1 MRAIRG
7 YGPLL
12 RPVSPSRFTLFEH
25 SHMSFSP
32 LIRQLIDSLRIL
44 PGVGQKTAQRM
55 ALQLL
60 ERDRSG
66 ATRLAQAL
74 SQAMEGVGYCKSC
87 RSLSEDELCQ
97 ICLDPRRD
105 DSLLCV
111 VEGPM
116 DVFAVEHT
124 GFRGRYFVLKGHLS
138 PLDGLGPEAI
148 GIPELMARIEAGQF
162 SEVILATNPT
172 VEGEATAHYIAQLLA
187 GKGLIASRIA
197 HGMPL
202 GGELELVDGG
212 TLAHAL
218 AGRRPI
224 SV

>member
-1 MRAIRG
+1 
-7 YGPLL
+7 
-12 RPVSPSRFTLFEH
+12 
-25 SHMSFSP
+25 MSFSP

-55 ALQLL
+55 AMQML

-66 ATRLAQAL
+66 ALRLAQAL
-74 SQAMEGVGYCKSC
+74 TQAMEGVGHCQQC
-87 RSLSEDELCQ
+87 RTLSEDAVCQ
-97 ICLDPRRD
+97 TCQDPRRD

-116 DVFAVEHT
+116 DVNAVEQT

-148 GIPELMARIEAGQF
+148 GVPELLARIEAGNF
-162 SEVILATNPT
+162 TEVILATNPT
-172 VEGEATAHYIAQLLA
+172 VEGEATAHYIAQLLSN
-187 GKGLIASRIA
+187 KGLIASRIA

-224 SV
+224 NL

>member
-1 MRAIRG
+1 
-7 YGPLL
+7 
-12 RPVSPSRFTLFEH
+12 
-25 SHMSFSP
+25 MSFSP

-55 ALQLL
+55 ALQML

-66 ATRLAQAL
+66 ALRLAQAL
-74 SQAMEGVGYCKSC
+74 TQAMEGVGHCQQC
-87 RSLSEDELCQ
+87 RTLSEDAVCQ
-97 ICLDPRRD
+97 TCLDPRRD
-105 DSLLCV
+105 DSVLCV

-116 DVFAVEHT
+116 DVNAVEQT

-148 GIPELMARIEAGQF
+148 GVPELLARIEAGNF
-162 SEVILATNPT
+162 AEVILATNPT
-172 VEGEATAHYIAQLLA
+172 VEGEATAHYVAQLISN
-187 GKGLIASRIA
+187 KGLIASRIA

-224 SV
+224 NL